1 VLATSNGRK
10 FSRDNVRDRV
20 FARAV
25 QVADERRTAEGLT
38 PLPEGLTPHKLRH
51 TCCSLLFAC
60 GYELPRVM
68 GMLGHA
74 DSAVTLRIYAHVMS
88 AGVGER
94 ERLRELVGQV
104 QLDGGLHVGGGVTV
118 ETS

>member
-1 VLATSNGRK
+1 MFATSTGRK

-25 QVADERRTAEGLT
+25 ELANEKRLAVDLP

-51 TCCSLLFAC
+51 TCCSLLFAS

-68 GMLGHA
+68 AMLAHA

-88 AGVGER
+88 AQSGER
-94 ERLRELVGQV
+94 EALERLV
-104 QLDGGLHVGGGVTV
+104 DGGTLAV
-118 ETS
+118 EARSVNAAV